1 MMEMNGVR
9 TVQTGLYEGKEI
21 CQKSLCVFPS
31 FCQQAKKLTTDA
43 LRRLQ
48 IIRDCWKN
56 RKAVSKKS

>member
-1 MMEMNGVR
+1 MNGVH

-21 CQKSLCVFPS
+21 CQKSRVFPS
-31 FCQQAKKLTTDA
+31 FCQQAKKITTDA

-48 IIRDCWKN
+48 IIRKCWKN